1 MELVEGE
8 DLSQR
13 IARGPIAARR
23 ALPIAK
29 QIAEALE
36 AAHEQGIIHR
46 DLKPANIKV
55 RADGTVKVLDF
66 GLAKALDH
74 GSDRQRRRPVA
85 NSPTITSPAMTHAR
99 LILGTA
105 AYMSPEQ
112 AKGKPVD
119 KRADIWAFGAV
130 LYEMLAGTRAFDGET
145 LTDVLS
151 AVVRAEPDWTRLPAG
166 TPVNIRRALSRCLRK
181 DTAMRL
187 RDIGDVAIEL
197 SEIDPIAITVP
208 SLSSIAR
215 EACRGSSPRVAVLS
229 DDRRLVV
236 HETRRHRPAAG
247 APVDDVRSK
256 VAAAKGAAAA
266 LPRPLTGRPHAGLY
280 GGRRA
285 GRHPTLDATPERRES
300 SPDSRYWRGPADG
313 YGDPRQV
320 FFSPDGK
327 WIGFVAGGNVIKK
340 MPITLG
346 PATTIRDVFEGV
358 RGATWTDR
366 NEIVYA
372 TSSGNFGLWRMA
384 DSGGEPVRVA
394 DGVFYAPDALPGGT
408 AVLVTTGNTAVKR
421 TAGDLTV
428 AAVTLATGAITKL
441 FDGGTFARYVPTGH
455 VAFAR
460 DGALMTAPFDAASL
474 VVGDARSKVVDDLW
488 MDPAV
493 ASANYALSTSGTLV
507 YAAGTG
513 AEFERTIVAL
523 DGDRVTPLV
532 KDRRYYSETV
542 ISPAG
547 NQIAAVER
555 AWDDRIW
562 VIDLARETFTPLT
575 SGKIGLESDPVW
587 APVAA
592 RSRFTRTLPG
602 PAGCTSLRSTAA
614 RPRH

>member
-1 MELVEGE
+1 
-8 DLSQR
+8 
-13 IARGPIAARR
+13 
-23 ALPIAK
+23 
-29 QIAEALE
+29 
-36 AAHEQGIIHR
+36 
-46 DLKPANIKV
+46 
-55 RADGTVKVLDF
+55 
-66 GLAKALDH
+66 
-74 GSDRQRRRPVA
+74 
-85 NSPTITSPAMTHAR
+85 
-99 LILGTA
+99 
-105 AYMSPEQ
+105 
-112 AKGKPVD
+112 
-119 KRADIWAFGAV
+119 
-130 LYEMLAGTRAFDGET
+130 
-145 LTDVLS
+145 
-151 AVVRAEPDWTRLPAG
+151 
-166 TPVNIRRALSRCLRK
+166 
-181 DTAMRL
+181 
-187 RDIGDVAIEL
+187 
-197 SEIDPIAITVP
+197 
-208 SLSSIAR
+208 
-215 EACRGSSPRVAVLS
+215 
-229 DDRRLVV
+229 
-236 HETRRHRPAAG
+236 
-247 APVDDVRSK
+247 
-256 VAAAKGAAAA
+256 
-266 LPRPLTGRPHAGLY
+266 
-280 GGRRA
+280 
-285 GRHPTLDATPERRES
+285 
-300 SPDSRYWRGPADG
+300 
-313 YGDPRQV
+313 
-320 FFSPDGK
+320 
-327 WIGFVAGGNVIKK
+327 

-372 TSSGNFGLWRMA
+372 TSSGNFGLWRVA

-488 MDPAV
+488 IDPAV

-562 VIDLARETFTPLT
+562 VIDLARETFTPLA

-587 APVAA
+587 APSGREIAFHANVAGA
-592 RSRFTRTLPG
+592 GGLYVASVDGSQTETLIYASNNGAVPTSWTRDGRQLVFTERNANTSSDLMLLSRDQGNAVRPLLQTPFDEALGVISRDGTLIAFQSGRSGRVEVYVSPFPSMQGATQVSIDGGMYRCGPPIGAACFTGTEIR
-602 PAGCTSLRSTAA
+602 
-614 RPRH
+614 